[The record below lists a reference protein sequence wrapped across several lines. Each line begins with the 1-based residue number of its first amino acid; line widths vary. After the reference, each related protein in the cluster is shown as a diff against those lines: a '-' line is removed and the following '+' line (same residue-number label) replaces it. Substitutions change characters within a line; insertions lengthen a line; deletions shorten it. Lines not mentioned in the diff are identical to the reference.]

1 MRQLALAALALAACG
16 RSGVVYEAP
25 DAGALAVL
33 AAVDAGPGEPV
44 SDATC
49 SEEIRF
55 TQALGCQNDGAIEL
69 CALADDATAELLA
82 RVAPGLY
89 RIGTPGR
96 LGCVAP
102 QTAYL
107 LPLDPS
113 DDWCV
118 APHGAMTDHGWAVL
132 CTLAARPEVTAIAPW
147 WAE

>member
-1 MRQLALAALALAACG
+1 MRPLWLAALALAACG
-16 RSGVVYEAP
+16 RSGVAHEAP
-25 DAGALAVL
+25 DAGGLAVVR
-33 AAVDAGPGEPV
+33 ADAGPGEPA

-49 SEEIRF
+49 SEEIHF
-55 TQALGCQNDGAIEL
+55 TQALGCQNDGAVEL

-113 DDWCV
+113 GDWCV
-118 APHGAMTDHGWAVL
+118 ALHGAMTDRGWAVL
-132 CTLAARPEVTAIAPW
+132 CALAARPEVTAIAPW